1 LEADRASI
9 VEVLAMEEHFLQEP
23 VQALEA
29 FAVQALE
36 ALHLMLEVGTLA
48 VGLYLA

>member
-1 LEADRASI
+1 MEADRALI

-23 VQALEA
+23 
-29 FAVQALE
+29 VQALE